1 MKLFFFSF
9 SALIF
14 CLSSYFA
21 FAQEV
26 PGNAQNGK
34 ILYEQNC
41 IRCHGEKGDGHGID
55 AQFLTV
61 KPKDF
66 HVLESLS
73 KTNGD
78 LFAVIKYGVIFSPMH
93 GWSDRLSDAEILD
106 IISYI
111 RFLAPFRSL
120 AKTQDSIPVKLS
132 SLGKGPSPSS
142 FPR

>member
-1 MKLFFFSF
+1 MKLFLLNFGVF
-9 SALIF
+9 IF
-14 CLSSYFA
+14 CLSSYLA
-21 FAQEV
+21 FAQDF
-26 PGNAQNGK
+26 PGNAQKGK

-41 IRCHGEKGDGHGID
+41 VRCHGEKGDGQGID

-93 GWSDRLSDAEILD
+93 GWSDRLNDEEIVD
-106 IISYI
+106 IITYI

-120 AKTQDSIPVKLS
+120 AKTQDSIPLNLS
-132 SLGKGPSPSS
+132 S
-142 FPR
+142 

>member
-1 MKLFFFSF
+1 MRLFFLNLGVF
-9 SALIF
+9 IF

-21 FAQEV
+21 FAQDF

-34 ILYEQNC
+34 MLYEQNC
-41 IRCHGEKGDGHGID
+41 VRCHGEKGDGQGID

-78 LFAVIKYGVIFSPMH
+78 LFAVIKYF
-93 GWSDRLSDAEILD
+93 
-106 IISYI
+106 
-111 RFLAPFRSL
+111 
-120 AKTQDSIPVKLS
+120 K
-132 SLGKGPSPSS
+132 
-142 FPR
+142 